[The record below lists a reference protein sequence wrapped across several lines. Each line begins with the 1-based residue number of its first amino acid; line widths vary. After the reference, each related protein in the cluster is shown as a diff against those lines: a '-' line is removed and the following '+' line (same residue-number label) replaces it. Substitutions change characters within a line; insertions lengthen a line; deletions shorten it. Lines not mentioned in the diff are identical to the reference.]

1 MSDVCFCCP
10 VCQDGATPLFK
21 ACHKGHAEV
30 VEELLKY
37 NPNLAVLKVVL
48 MCDKCGYLIF

>member
-1 MSDVCFCCP
+1 MSDVCVCCP

-48 MCDKCGYLIF
+48 MCEKCGYLIF